1 MITCTVIKRFKT
13 QQKGSWR
20 DLSQINGTYRADVL
34 IEALPYITAF
44 AGKTFVIKYGGSV
57 MENEALK
64 DQFIQDIAL
73 LNAIGI
79 KLVLVHGGGKRINQ
93 MLQRMNVPV
102 EFKHGLRVTDG
113 LTMQIVEMVLS
124 GLVNKE
130 LTGALVRHGVH
141 AIGMS
146 GKDDGLL
153 TARKKTTRIGDENVD
168 LGFVGTISSVN
179 TYLLNDVMQAGYLPV
194 VSPVASD
201 GSGQT
206 YNINADFAAGAIAAS
221 LGAEKLILL
230 SDTRG
235 LYECETDPCTFLPE
249 VEVRTVREMMEDG
262 RISGGMLPK
271 MTCCLHAIEMGTRQV
286 ALIDGRVPHSLLLEL
301 FTDSGHGTL
310 IKREETQ

>member
-1 MITCTVIKRFKT
+1 M
-13 QQKGSWR
+13 
-20 DLSQINGTYRADVL
+20 SQVNGTYRADVL

-57 MENEALK
+57 MEDETLK
-64 DQFIQDIAL
+64 NQFIQDIAL

-93 MLQRMNVPV
+93 MLERMHVPV
-102 EFKHGLRVTDG
+102 AFKHGLRVTDE
-113 LTMQIVEMVLS
+113 LTMQVVEMVLS

-153 TARKKTTRIGDENVD
+153 TARKVTTRIDDEDVD

-179 TYLLNDVMQAGYLPV
+179 TYLLNDVLDAGYLPV

-201 GSGQT
+201 GAGQT
-206 YNINADFAAGAIAAS
+206 YNINADYAAGAIAAA
-221 LGAEKLILL
+221 LGAEKFILL

-235 LYECETDPCTFLPE
+235 LYECETDPCTFMSVATPSAI
-249 VEVRTVREMMEDG
+249 REMMEDG
-262 RISGGMLPK
+262 RIQGGMLPK
-271 MTCCLHAIEMGTRQV
+271 MKCCMHALEMGTRQV

-310 IKREETQ
+310 IKSEETQ